1 MDAEPALK
9 DCRVLLCQ
17 LEISSS
23 TTLVAL
29 KLAKKH
35 NGMFIFSYYRPQ
47 TKPGGAW
54 LPGGVRLLGGV
65 CGCGGGAC
73 MVAGG
78 CVWLWEGCMVVG
90 GVHGY
95 GEGACVV
102 VGGVHGC
109 QGACIGYDEIRSMSG
124 WYASYWNAFLSE
136 FICLTSVTCAKLKE
150 KMEFPT

>member
-1 MDAEPALK
+1 MMDAEPALK

-35 NGMFIFSYYRPQ
+35 NGLFIFSYYRPQ

-54 LPGGVRLLGGV
+54 LPGGMVAVWLR
-65 CGCGGGAC
+65 GGGAC

-90 GVHGY
+90 GCAWLWGGGMCGCGGHVWLW
-95 GEGACVV
+95 GACMV
-102 VGGVHGC
+102 VGVCMVARGH
-109 QGACIGYDEIRSMSG
+109 A
-124 WYASYWNAFLSE
+124 
-136 FICLTSVTCAKLKE
+136 
-150 KMEFPT
+150 